1 MSTDPRSHIRALALT
16 SIFHWAGWCGSDVF
30 SDRIRC
36 LGRRELRRC
45 VLAGAPVLSG
55 FVVSGVRFQVINK
68 RR

>member
-1 MSTDPRSHIRALALT
+1 MTEQVHELVALA
-16 SIFHWAGWCGSDVF
+16 SIFHWAGCCGSDVF

-55 FVVSGVRFQVINK
+55 VVVSGVRCQVINK